1 VILDLME
8 LIPMRTFLAQPP
20 LWHVCGIFV
29 FLALAAVQ
37 RRARRSGIFL
47 LALWNLIGVVLHEFA
62 HLLVGTVLRA
72 GPAGFSLL
80 PHREG
85 RYWRLG
91 SVSFARITPL
101 NAVPVALAP
110 LGLAGVAYW
119 SARNWFDW
127 NRPSL
132 PATLALYVALY
143 ILLYNALP
151 SRQDLRVA
159 CNWRSLVLY
168 SLVAGVVCC
177 YVWQEPIAITGMGQ
191 SPVTRFL
198 RPLRVTASYP

>member
-1 VILDLME
+1 
-8 LIPMRTFLAQPP
+8 MRTLLGQPA
-20 LWHVCGIFV
+20 LWHVCGISV

-37 RRARRSGIFL
+37 RRARRSGILL
-47 LALWNLIGVVLHEFA
+47 LALWNLIGVVMHELA

-85 RYWRLG
+85 RYWQLG

-101 NAVPVALAP
+101 NAVPVAFAP
-110 LGLAGVAYW
+110 LGLGGVAYW
-119 SARNWFDW
+119 CARNWFDW
-127 NRPSL
+127 NQPSL
-132 PATLALYVALY
+132 TATLVLYAVLY
-143 ILLYNALP
+143 ILLYHALP

-177 YVWQEPIAITGMGQ
+177 YVWPESAMLYPG
-191 SPVTRFL
+191 RFR
-198 RPLRVTASYP
+198 RP